1 CLGGGLLRERRRHA
15 RQRRDYRG
23 LVSNPSSRRESGWFA
38 MSKKKNVAL
47 WVLAG
52 LLALVFLASGGF
64 KFGAQQAIDNFHK
77 WGYPDWFRLLTGV
90 IEVAGGAL
98 LLVPRA
104 RLFAAA
110 ALACTMVGAIA
121 THLMHQEG
129 AMAPVPA
136 VLLLLLLTLLVGRRP
151 RKTSAA

>member
-1 CLGGGLLRERRRHA
+1 
-15 RQRRDYRG
+15 
-23 LVSNPSSRRESGWFA
+23 
-38 MSKKKNVAL
+38 MSKTKNVAL

-52 LLALVFLASGGF
+52 LLALVFVASGGF

-90 IEVAGGAL
+90 IEVASGAL

-110 ALACTMVGAIA
+110 ALACTMVGAVL
-121 THLMHQEG
+121 THLSHGEM
-129 AMAPVPA
+129 ANAPVPA
-136 VLLLLLLTLLVGRRP
+136 VLLILLIVLGVGRRP
-151 RKTSAA
+151 RKAAGA

>member
-1 CLGGGLLRERRRHA
+1 
-15 RQRRDYRG
+15 
-23 LVSNPSSRRESGWFA
+23 
-38 MSKKKNVAL
+38 MSKTKSVAL

-77 WGYPDWFRLLTGV
+77 WGYPDWFRVLTGV
-90 IEVAGGAL
+90 IELAFGAL

-104 RLFAAA
+104 RLVAAA
-110 ALACTMVGAIA
+110 ALACTMIGAVA
-121 THLMHQEG
+121 THVTHQEW

-136 VLLLLLLTLLVGRRP
+136 ILLVLLIALFMGSRRRP
-151 RKTSAA
+151 TAETR

>member
-1 CLGGGLLRERRRHA
+1 
-15 RQRRDYRG
+15 
-23 LVSNPSSRRESGWFA
+23 
-38 MSKKKNVAL
+38 MSKTKNVAL

-52 LLALVFLASGGF
+52 LLALVFVASGGF

-90 IEVAGGAL
+90 IEVASGAL

-110 ALACTMVGAIA
+110 ALACTMVGAVL
-121 THLMHQEG
+121 THLSHGEM
-129 AMAPVPA
+129 ANAPVPA
-136 VLLLLLLTLLVGRRP
+136 VLLILLAVLGVGRRP
-151 RKTSAA
+151 RKAAGAQDSHGM